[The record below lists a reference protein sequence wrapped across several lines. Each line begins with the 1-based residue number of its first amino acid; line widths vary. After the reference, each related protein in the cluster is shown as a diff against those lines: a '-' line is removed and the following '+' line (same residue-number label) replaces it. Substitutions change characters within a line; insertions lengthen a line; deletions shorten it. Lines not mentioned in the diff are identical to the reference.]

1 MNPSAAGQIGHA
13 ANFQALI
20 GAQNA
25 NGDSHRNNSVCL
37 VSVELVPCAALPT
50 IECEVAIWPMLELV
64 GFGR

>member
-1 MNPSAAGQIGHA
+1 MNPPAAGQIGHA

-25 NGDSHRNNSVCL
+25 NGDSHRNNLCL
-37 VSVELVPCAALPT
+37 VSVELVPCAVLPT
-50 IECEVAIWPMLELV
+50 IECAVAIWPMPELV